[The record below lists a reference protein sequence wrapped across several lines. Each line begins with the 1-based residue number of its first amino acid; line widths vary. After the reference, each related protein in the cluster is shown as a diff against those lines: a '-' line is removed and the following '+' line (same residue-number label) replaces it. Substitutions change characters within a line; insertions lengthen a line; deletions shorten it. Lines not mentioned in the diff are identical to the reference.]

1 MKKIIPALLAM
12 VLVLVFLLPAFG
24 QEDIVVLQDPAFTT
38 PKRPAAVFKHDEHNE
53 LAQIEDCTPCHHEDV
68 DEEGVFIEGDPENKC
83 SDCHSVEKGDG
94 TPLKLAYHKMCID
107 CHKEKK
113 AGPVACGQCHVK

>member
-12 VLVLVFLLPAFG
+12 VLVGVFMLPAFG
-24 QEDIVVLQDPAFTT
+24 QEDIVSIKDPAFTDA
-38 PKRPAAVFKHDEHNE
+38 KRPAAVFHHDAHNE
-53 LAQIEDCTPCHHEDV
+53 KAGIFDCTPCHHEGIED
-68 DEEGVFIEGDPENKC
+68 GQFIEGDPENKC

-94 TPLKLAYHKMCID
+94 TPLKLAYHKMCIE